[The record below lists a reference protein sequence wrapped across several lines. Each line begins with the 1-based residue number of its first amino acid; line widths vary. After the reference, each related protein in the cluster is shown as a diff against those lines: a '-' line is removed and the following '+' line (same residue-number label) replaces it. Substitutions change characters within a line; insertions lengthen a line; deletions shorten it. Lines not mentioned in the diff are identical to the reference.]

1 MKILVEEVRGHEGEW
16 LIIKNNKVVAKSN
29 SAEKM
34 FRLPDEKYSGK
45 DVIVTKVL
53 SANASFY

>member
-1 MKILVEEVRGHEGEW
+1 MLREEVRGHEGEW
-16 LIIKNNKVVAKSN
+16 LIIKNDKVVAKSN

-34 FRLPDEKYSGK
+34 FRLADEKYHSE

>member
-1 MKILVEEVRGHEGEW
+1 MLGEEVRGQEGEW
-16 LIIKNNKVVAKSN
+16 LIIKNNKVLAKSN

-34 FRLPDEKYSGK
+34 FRLADEKYHGK